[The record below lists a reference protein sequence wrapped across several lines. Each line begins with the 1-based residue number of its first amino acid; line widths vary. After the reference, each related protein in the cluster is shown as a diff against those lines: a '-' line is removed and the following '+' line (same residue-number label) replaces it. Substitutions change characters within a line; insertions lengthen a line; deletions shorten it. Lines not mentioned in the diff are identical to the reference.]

1 MTKARRKPSPKF
13 IRERERESLNA
24 KIYKC
29 VQKILKDGC
38 SKKSAAVREAA
49 IALRRSERS
58 IWTSLREHDRE
69 LRWQAEE
76 ERRMRIRL
84 GEEEPTDE
92 DMEEAFE
99 REVQFLI
106 DLKRGK

>member
-1 MTKARRKPSPKF
+1 
-13 IRERERESLNA
+13 
-24 KIYKC
+24 
-29 VQKILKDGC
+29 
-38 SKKSAAVREAA
+38 
-49 IALRRSERS
+49 
-58 IWTSLREHDRE
+58 
-69 LRWQAEE
+69 
-76 ERRMRIRL
+76 MRIRL